1 MNFKTLLIFVI
12 VVIISSFAEAR
23 DFSFRRQVIEKVEI
37 DGNRYFSDSKIKKQ
51 LLTKP
56 NRWHNIFSKRKLS
69 RTNLKVDEQQLE
81 RFYAQNG
88 FLFAEAQVEV
98 GYFKDDSTRAV
109 VRFDINEGRRVY
121 VESLEVAGGLAE
133 LNARLYNITKKIQ
146 PGKPVNWDAVLAAG
160 FKIRDY
166 YADNGYPLASVR
178 PEFLFLSDSSYVFIR
193 YNIAES
199 CFVYNDEIS
208 IAQDGSIKMN
218 EDILS
223 RELLVK
229 SGNPYSRKLNIESQ
243 QRLYST
249 GLLKFVSLK
258 RTGELRYMYEDT
270 AVVDLKL
277 KVTCRKANFVNV
289 RFGIKQHQD
298 FNSVL
303 QTSMRWGNRN
313 LWGAGRKLIMEI
325 RNGLQLTKRGEEETR
340 ALKMKDLFSDL
351 EFKPVMN
358 ALEINYVEPWFLNYR
373 MPLSVMAVYEPR
385 NKNPIINKY
394 YDRLSGEVSLLREID
409 RYTNV
414 RLSGRVEFV
423 DIHDV
428 KKEEEEDFRLEG
440 DNSIRRRISVY
451 GQRDTRDNILVPQ
464 KGSYSYVSLGYVG
477 HYLGGDFSYIK
488 GEFYWSRYRL
498 FLGENIIASRL
509 RIGML
514 EELGDNGRSG
524 SEDRFTLGGAKT
536 VRGFAENTLGPKW
549 TTADNVGPSLIGLP
563 KGGKLLL
570 LANLELRRS
579 LFWRF
584 GGSAFVDIGNVFYKV
599 KDFKPK
605 KIVTTTGLGLQFFT
619 PIGPLRFE
627 YAFMLQKEFDL
638 AEGSYH
644 LTILYAF

>member
-1 MNFKTLLIFVI
+1 MNFRIVI
-12 VVIISSFAEAR
+12 VLAIVLITSSFALAKE
-23 DFSFRRQVIEKVEI
+23 FSFKRQVIKKVEI
-37 DGNRYFSDSKIKKQ
+37 NGNKSFSDSKLKKQ

-56 NRWHNIFSKRKLS
+56 NRWHSIFSKRKLS
-69 RTNLKVDEQQLE
+69 RTNLRIDEQQLE
-81 RFYAQNG
+81 RFYSQNG
-88 FLFAEAQVEV
+88 FLFTEVEAGVD
-98 GYFKDDSTRAV
+98 YFKDDSAKV
-109 VRFDINEGRRVY
+109 VVSFNIAEGEKVY
-121 VESLEVAGGLAE
+121 VESLEVAGGLAK
-133 LNARLYNITKKIQ
+133 LNTRLYDITRKIQ
-146 PGKPVNWDAVLAAG
+146 PGKPVNRDAVLAAG

-166 YADNGYPLASVR
+166 YADNGYPLVSVK
-178 PEFLFLSDSSYVFIR
+178 PEFLFLSDSSRVVIHYD
-193 YNIAES
+193 IAES
-199 CFVYNDEIS
+199 CFVYNREIT
-208 IAQDGSIKMN
+208 IVQDGLIRMN
-218 EDILS
+218 ENILS
-223 RELLVK
+223 RELLVRT
-229 SGNPYSRKLNIESQ
+229 GNPYSKKLNIESQ

-258 RTGELRYMYEDT
+258 RAGELRYIGAYT

-277 KVTCRKANFVNV
+277 KITGRKANFVNV
-289 RFGIKQHQD
+289 RLGIKQHQD

-303 QTSMRWGNRN
+303 QTSLRWGNRN
-313 LWGAGRKLIMEI
+313 LWGTGRKLIMEV
-325 RNGLQLTKRGEEETR
+325 RNSLQLTKRGEEETR
-340 ALKMKDLFSDL
+340 ALKLKDLFSDL
-351 EFKPVMN
+351 KFKPVMN
-358 ALEINYVEPWFLNYR
+358 AIKINYVEPWFLGYR
-373 MPLSVMAVYEPR
+373 MPLSVMAVYEPW
-385 NKNPIINKY
+385 NKNPIINKF

-414 RLSGRVEFV
+414 RLSGRIEFV

-451 GQRDTRDNILVPQ
+451 GQRDTRDNIFIPQ

-488 GEFYWSRYRL
+488 GEFYWSRFKL
-498 FLGENIIASRL
+498 LPGENILASRF
-509 RIGML
+509 RIGVL
-514 EELGDNGRSG
+514 EELGHNGRSG
-524 SEDRFTLGGAKT
+524 SQDRFTLGGAKT

-549 TTADNVGPSLIGLP
+549 TVADNVPSLIGLP

-584 GGSAFVDIGNVFYKV
+584 GGTAFVDVGNVFYNI
-599 KDFKPK
+599 KDFKTRN
-605 KIVTTTGLGLQFFT
+605 IVTSTGLGLQFFT
-619 PIGPLRFE
+619 PVGPLRFE

>member
-1 MNFKTLLIFVI
+1 MNFRTSIILVM
-12 VVIISSFAEAR
+12 VVIITSFTMAR
-23 DFSFRRQVIEKVEI
+23 DFSFRRQVIKRVEI
-37 DGNRYFSDSKIKKQ
+37 DGNSYFNDGKIKKQ

-56 NRWHNIFSKRKLS
+56 NRWYNIFSKRKLS
-69 RTNLKVDEQQLE
+69 RVNLRVDEQQLE
-81 RFYAQNG
+81 KFYAQNG
-88 FLFAEAQVEV
+88 YLFTKVHTEV
-98 GYFKDDSTRAV
+98 SNFKDDPTKAI
-109 VRFDINEGRRVY
+109 VRFNIVEGKRAY
-121 VESLEVAGGLAE
+121 VESLEVTGGLAD
-133 LNARLYNITKKIQ
+133 LNARLYNITNRIQ
-146 PGKPVNWDAVLAAG
+146 PGKPVNRDVVLAAG
-160 FKIRDY
+160 FKIRDF
-166 YADNGYPLASVR
+166 YADNGYPLASVK
-178 PEFLFLSDSSYVFIR
+178 PEFLFSSDSSRVTIR
-193 YNIAES
+193 YDIAES
-199 CFVYNDEIS
+199 CFVYNDEIT
-208 IAQDGSIKMN
+208 ITQDGSIRMN
-218 EDILS
+218 ENILS

-258 RTGELRYMYEDT
+258 RTGELKFIGKDT
-270 AVVDLKL
+270 AVVDLKI

-298 FNSVL
+298 FNSIL
-303 QTSMRWGNRN
+303 QTSVRWGNRN
-313 LWGAGRKLIMEI
+313 LWDTGRKIIMEV
-325 RNGLQLTKRGEEETR
+325 RNGIQLTKSGEEKTR
-340 ALKMKDLFSDL
+340 AIKLKDLFSDL
-351 EFKPVMN
+351 KFKPVMN
-358 ALEINYVEPWFLNYR
+358 ALEINYIEPWFLNYR
-373 MPLSVMAVYEPR
+373 MPLSVIVVYEPR

-409 RYTNV
+409 RYTNLK
-414 RLSGRVEFV
+414 LSAQVEFV

-451 GQRDTRDNILVPQ
+451 GQRDTRDNILIPQ

-488 GEFYWSRYRL
+488 GEFYWSRYRYL
-498 FLGENIIASRL
+498 LGENIIASRF

-536 VRGFAENTLGPKW
+536 VRGFVENTLGPRWSTSDK
-549 TTADNVGPSLIGLP
+549 VGPSLVGLP
-563 KGGKLLL
+563 KGGKFLLL
-570 LANLELRRS
+570 INLELRRS

-584 GGSAFVDIGNVFYKV
+584 GGTAFVDVGNVFFKV
-599 KDFKPK
+599 KDFKPR
-605 KIVTTTGLGLQFFT
+605 KIVSTTGLGLQFFT
-619 PIGPLRFE
+619 PVGPLRFE
-627 YAFMLQKEFDL
+627 YAFMLQKDLDL